1 MDMKELRDIFRLLER
16 HDISDFTL
24 ERGEVK
30 LRVRRGGAGR
40 GMAPHRMGPP
50 AAPGEEDYPAPAAG
64 AAEKTPAASTGGG
77 GPEAAAR
84 AGREAVAGENQFI
97 VTSPIVGTFYRAP
110 SPDAAP
116 YVEVGSRVS
125 KGTVVAIIEAMKLM
139 NEIECEVSGTVA
151 ALLVENAQPVE
162 YGAPLFLIDLA

>member
-1 MDMKELRDIFRLLER
+1 MDTKELRDIFRLLER

-24 ERGEVK
+24 EKGEVK
-30 LRVRRGGAGR
+30 LRVRRGEAGR
-40 GMAPHRMGPP
+40 GTAPHRMGPP
-50 AAPGEEDYPAPAAG
+50 SATAGEEYPATGRTAG
-64 AAEKTPAASTGGG
+64 AAHGGG
-77 GPEAAAR
+77 GGAADAAR
-84 AGREAVAGENQFI
+84 PGREVVAGDNQFI

-110 SPDAAP
+110 SPDAAS

-151 ALLVENAQPVE
+151 AVLVENAQPVE
-162 YGAPLFLIDLA
+162 YGAPLFLIDLV